1 MNKLF
6 RRLAPAVALGV
17 PLTALAQLAT
27 ADAVNPSASAP
38 TLQYRS
44 AFADYKP
51 YKDVPLA
58 NWRAVNDA
66 VAGSGGMGQMPM
78 TAAPSNP
85 ASAMPAHENHQLH
98 GGKK

>member
-1 MNKLF
+1 MNNLY
-6 RRLAPAVALGV
+6 RRLASAVALGI
-17 PLTALAQLAT
+17 PLAAFAQLAT
-27 ADAVNPSASAP
+27 TDAVKPSASAS

-58 NWRAVNDA
+58 DWRAVNDD
-66 VAGSGGMGQMPM
+66 VAGSSGMGQMPM
-78 TAAPSNP
+78 ADAP
-85 ASAMPAHENHQLH
+85 ASTMPAHERHQVH